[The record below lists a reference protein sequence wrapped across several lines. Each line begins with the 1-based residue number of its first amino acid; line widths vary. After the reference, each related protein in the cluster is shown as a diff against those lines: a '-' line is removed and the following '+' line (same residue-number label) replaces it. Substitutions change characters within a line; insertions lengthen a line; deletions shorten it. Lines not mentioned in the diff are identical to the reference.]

1 MTPFERS
8 LSKLSEN
15 HKIVEIECTELKL
28 WQLKE
33 SPNHAALIIEC
44 KEWNFRQHEFQNDL
58 AGRLAETNLTQKDNY
73 AL

>member
-1 MTPFERS
+1 MIWYLSIAKYFYLSNMFFFMTPFERS

-44 KEWNFRQHEFQNDL
+44 KEWNFRQHEF
-58 AGRLAETNLTQKDNY
+58 
-73 AL
+73 